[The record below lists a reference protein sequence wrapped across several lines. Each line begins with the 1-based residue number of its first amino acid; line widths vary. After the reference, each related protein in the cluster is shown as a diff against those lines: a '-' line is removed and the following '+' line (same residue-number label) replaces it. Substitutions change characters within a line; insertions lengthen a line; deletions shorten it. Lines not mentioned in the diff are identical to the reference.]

1 MWKTKIGEFKATG
14 GPSHAPLELSVVINN
29 DFEVLEK
36 HSKEE
41 DTMGNIVEELDRHI
55 VNEPRKDM
63 VLGPTP
69 SVLMDNIL
77 C

>member
-1 MWKTKIGEFKATG
+1 M
-14 GPSHAPLELSVVINN
+14 VINN